1 MTEVWYENPENL
13 LNNLNNFIPNKKLSK
28 IDNINSIA
36 RFAIYLGLIFS
47 LLKLDNR
54 WLLLPIL
61 ILFLSYQLNRTTNF
75 LDKPNPKI
83 IQNIIKPVI
92 QPIEFKT
99 TTENP
104 YMNYITN
111 NRTIDNP
118 ISFPQLLPKNISINS
133 DINTN
138 LNTFVKN
145 ESILDNIPTNPLSQS
160 ISPSSPK
167 IISKPSGIPNL
178 QDSIPL
184 MLSTYE
190 TLKPLITDTPIIP
203 QLKSS
208 KQSNVQGN
216 IPLTLLPHE
225 TLKPFTTDLPI
236 SSNTDLINPYIDNSN
251 YQTSNTINYD
261 LCITSNNNKSCSPQN
276 KLIDDPYNLSEK
288 FKDLELKKEIRKNY
302 RSHLKFDSI
311 NIWGTFINDRN
322 YYTSPNIELVN
333 DQSGFAEWCYT
344 NNGESGKCKTDGN
357 NCLKD
362 RDIRYH
368 KGRIGTNN
376 S

>member
-54 WLLLPIL
+54 WLLLPLL

-75 LDKPNPKI
+75 LDKPKPKI
-83 IQNIIKPVI
+83 IQTVIKPVVP
-92 QPIEFKT
+92 PIEFKT

-111 NRTIDNP
+111 NRTIVNP

-145 ESILDNIPTNPLSQS
+145 ESVIDNIPTNPQSQL
-160 ISPSSPK
+160 ISSSSSK
-167 IISKPSGIPNL
+167 IISKDPKISNI
-178 QDSIPL
+178 QESIPL
-184 MLSTYE
+184 TISTYE
-190 TLKPLITDTPIIP
+190 TLKPLITDKPIIP
-203 QLKSS
+203 PLVSS
-208 KQSNVQGN
+208 KQSNIQGN
-216 IPLTLLPHE
+216 IPLTLLSHE
-225 TLKPFTTDLPI
+225 TLKPYTTDLPI
-236 SSNTDLINPYIDNSN
+236 VSNTELINPYIDNSN

-276 KLIDDPYNLSEK
+276 KIIDDPYNLSDK
-288 FKDLELKKEIRKNY
+288 FKDIQLKKEIRKNY
-302 RSHLKFDSI
+302 KSHLKFDSI
-311 NIWGTFINDRN
+311 DMWGTLINDRN

-333 DQSGFAEWCYT
+333 NQSGFAEWCYT
-344 NNGESGKCKTDGN
+344 NNGGSGKCKTDGN
-357 NCLKD
+357 NCVKD

-368 KGRIGTNN
+368 KGRIGII